1 MTYFKYERI
10 MSKLERRS
18 RRLFLA
24 GIVLLALLAGSNLLW
39 IHRFFWLRV

>member
-1 MTYFKYERI
+1 MSYFEHEWI
-10 MSKLERRS
+10 LSKLERRS

-24 GIVLLALLAGSNLLW
+24 GIVLLALLVGSNLLW